1 MDSVSAV
8 EALSALAQPTRLRVF
23 QELVRHE
30 PDGLIAGDVARLIDT
45 PQNTMSS
52 HLAVLSRARLVT
64 SERRGRQI
72 VYRASL
78 EGLRQLTVFL
88 VKDCCEGRAEIC
100 APLLAELTCC

>member
-1 MDSVSAV
+1 MDFLSAID
-8 EALSALAQPTRLRVF
+8 ALSALAQPTRLRVF
-23 QELVRHE
+23 QELVRNE
-30 PDGLIAGDVARLIDT
+30 PGGLIAGDIARLIET

-52 HLAVLSRARLVT
+52 HLAVLSRAGLVT
-64 SERRGRQI
+64 WERHGRQI

-100 APLLAELTCC
+100 APLLAELNCG